1 MKPKPTKSAPPRLLP
16 NGQPDQSNA
25 VVLPK
30 AESEALIGELART
43 LPGFARMMA
52 TGRR

>member
-1 MKPKPTKSAPPRLLP
+1 MNPAPPKLLP

-25 VVLPK
+25 IIDPPEVT
-30 AESEALIGELART
+30 ARLIADLARG

-52 TGRR
+52 TRR